1 MDNKRK
7 NKLDFIQIKNLW
19 CFKIHWQ
26 ENENLLSEK
35 KHLQII
41 NLDETYSENREKKNL
56 LELDN
61 EKHQDPIWQINN
73 QME

>member
-7 NKLDFIQIKNLW
+7 NKLDFIQIKIFGASKYTDKKMKTPTEW
-19 CFKIHWQ
+19 
-26 ENENLLSEK
+26 EK
-35 KHLQII
+35 TLANYKP
-41 NLDETYSENREKKNL
+41 DETYSENRKKKNL

>member
-1 MDNKRK
+1 MKTP
-7 NKLDFIQIKNLW
+7 
-19 CFKIHWQ
+19 
-26 ENENLLSEK
+26 SEWEK
-35 KHLQII
+35 TLTNYKP
-41 NLDETYSENREKKNL
+41 DETYSENRKKKKNL